1 MQYIQQGE
9 RRYWQANT
17 SLFAG
22 GFVTFALLY
31 CTQPLLPVFSEEFGV
46 SPTVASLSVSFS
58 TATLAIAI
66 VFASQLAERLG
77 RKTLMSWSLLLSSLL
92 AFFIVLVPQ
101 FQLLL
106 AIRLLQGF
114 FLAGFPAIAM
124 AYIGEEYHP
133 KSIITAM
140 GLYVSGTAIGGM
152 TGRILIGVIT
162 DLADWRWAVVIL
174 ALLSLAS
181 AFWFWRYLPE
191 PTHTRPHRFTLSESM
206 KTYSMHLL
214 NPRLLPLFLL
224 AFLFMGSF
232 VTMFNYLTYRLVL
245 PPFSLSQSLVG
256 WIFIIYLLGTVS
268 SNTMGLV
275 RKRFGDHWT
284 LLINI
289 SMMFIGIQLTMVE
302 HLWIVILG
310 LGCFTFGFFGSHSTA
325 SSLVGAR
332 AEDHKAHASS
342 LYLLFYYLGSSIIG
356 AGGGWFWS
364 QFGWR
369 GIGGL
374 LSILQVCSLLLL
386 LLMLRFHK
394 KNIRSKNKFEKM
406 T

>member
-1 MQYIQQGE
+1 
-9 RRYWQANT
+9 
-17 SLFAG
+17 
-22 GFVTFALLY
+22 
-31 CTQPLLPVFSEEFGV
+31 
-46 SPTVASLSVSFS
+46 
-58 TATLAIAI
+58 
-66 VFASQLAERLG
+66 
-77 RKTLMSWSLLLSSLL
+77 
-92 AFFIVLVPQ
+92 
-101 FQLLL
+101 
-106 AIRLLQGF
+106 
-114 FLAGFPAIAM
+114 
-124 AYIGEEYHP
+124 
-133 KSIITAM
+133 
-140 GLYVSGTAIGGM
+140 
-152 TGRILIGVIT
+152 
-162 DLADWRWAVVIL
+162 
-174 ALLSLAS
+174 
-181 AFWFWRYLPE
+181 
-191 PTHTRPHRFTLSESM
+191 
-206 KTYSMHLL
+206 
-214 NPRLLPLFLL
+214 
-224 AFLFMGSF
+224 
-232 VTMFNYLTYRLVL
+232 MFNYLTYRLVL